1 MNYRPTEV
9 EFLLGDSEKARKKL
23 GWIPKTSLE
32 DLIGEMIEFDMR
44 EAEKNLIL
52 KKKGYEISDS
62 IESLS

>member
-1 MNYRPTEV
+1 
-9 EFLLGDSEKARKKL
+9 
-23 GWIPKTSLE
+23 
-32 DLIGEMIEFDMR
+32 MIEFDMR